1 MKKDFRLI
9 AVLLTLVF
17 AVLACSSSFEVVGTQ
32 PPSPDQSDTPTTA
45 SDQILPHTLYYF
57 GTDNAG
63 LTQIFRM
70 ERDGKTATQLTHETV
85 AVGRYDVS
93 RADGSVAYVANNQL
107 ILMNADGSNRRL
119 LLDGGPLDPNSPM
132 ENRLYYPVFSPDG
145 QTIAYAHH
153 GLNLYQVT
161 TGDSQL
167 VLPDELYRPE
177 KYSPD
182 GAKLLMTVSVPNSD
196 ATHDVIYDPAT
207 NSIVNFNYAD
217 GAFFCCGR
225 EKWTQDSLSFY
236 VAYPAM
242 GMLSPGLW
250 KVDAA
255 SGNVTTLLPSEA
267 GDGNFNLADEP
278 YLASDGQLY
287 YFFANASSADGYS
300 DRAPLQI
307 VRAAPDGVTGRIV
320 LRPETFETLSEAL
333 WAPDASFVI
342 VAKTPTDSANAGS
355 IVELYYT
362 DAAKSMVPL
371 LPFGQRLQWGP

>member
-1 MKKDFRLI
+1 MKKDFRPF
-9 AVLLTLVF
+9 AVFLTLAF

-32 PPSPDQSDTPTTA
+32 PPSPDQSNTPTTA
-45 SDQILPHTLYYF
+45 SDELFPRTLYYL

-107 ILMNADGSNRRL
+107 LLIDADGSDRRL
-119 LLDGGPLDPNSPM
+119 LLDGGPVDPNNPVG
-132 ENRLYYPVFSPDG
+132 NRLHQPVFSPDG

-153 GLNLYQVT
+153 GLNLYNVAS
-161 TGDSQL
+161 GVSRPML
-167 VLPDELYRPE
+167 SDEMYQPV

-182 GAKLLMTVSVPNSD
+182 GAKLLMTVNVPNSD

-342 VAKTPTDSANAGS
+342 VAKTDSANAGN
-355 IVELYYT
+355 IELYYT
-362 DAAKSMVPL
+362 DSAKSMVPL
-371 LPFGQRLQWGP
+371 LPFGQQLKWGP